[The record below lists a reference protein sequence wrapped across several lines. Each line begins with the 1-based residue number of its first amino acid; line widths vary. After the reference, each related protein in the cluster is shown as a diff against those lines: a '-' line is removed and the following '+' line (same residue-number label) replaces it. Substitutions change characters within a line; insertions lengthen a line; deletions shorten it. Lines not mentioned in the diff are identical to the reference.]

1 MARERAEPLWVCRFA
16 VCLSVVV
23 ANLTV
28 KTKNSPTFFDS
39 MPHRNAAADAPS
51 KAAAKKR
58 RQPAAL
64 NATLQQYVQGP
75 MQPPCPANTLPTR
88 IKQKAAARQRLCAQP
103 GVREA
108 SMGHPIPLVWSRE
121 LVNER
126 KVFRNEVPFETHKF
140 RVFSSQLP
148 ETANMSAIMGGFYR
162 RGAFGCSQCDTC
174 AVVGASGSLLA
185 YRHGALID
193 AHQVVLRPNWLVTKG
208 YEELVGT
215 RTDLNLFFGVE
226 GMIDQFHRA
235 QQKLPPAQ
243 RALGLVTPAS
253 DRSVASFF
261 RHMARMHKNRTRG
274 VLRANGVFLL
284 SDDVYH
290 RALGTLCAATDGGCT
305 WQKATSKM
313 RPSTGFFSVIL
324 ALQMCRKV
332 SLFGLT
338 TDPCRPFH
346 YYGAAKAECTH
357 AIPKEND
364 ESIHW
369 FEKEHAIYSDLERK
383 GALTVYS

>member
-1 MARERAEPLWVCRFA
+1 MHVRPNHA
-16 VCLSVVV
+16 LSSS
-23 ANLTV
+23 T
-28 KTKNSPTFFDS
+28 
-39 MPHRNAAADAPS
+39 AP
-51 KAAAKKR
+51 AKKAR

-64 NATLQQYVQGP
+64 NASLLEYTQGP
-75 MQPPCPANTLPTR
+75 PQPPCKENSLPTR
-88 IKQKAAARQRLCAQP
+88 IRAKAAARQRMCAQP
-103 GVREA
+103 GVRMA
-108 SMGHPIPLVWSRE
+108 ALGHPIPLVWSRE
-121 LVNER
+121 LVSSR
-126 KVFRNEVPFETHKF
+126 KVFRNENPFETSKF
-140 RVFSSQLP
+140 KSFVSQLP
-148 ETANMSAIMGGFYR
+148 PTSNMSSLTDGFGSSR
-162 RGAFGCSQCDTC
+162 LSCSQCDTC

-185 YRHGALID
+185 WNHGALID
-193 AHQVVLRPNWLVTKG
+193 AHQVVLRPNWLLTKG
-208 YEELVGT
+208 YEKLVGT
-215 RTDLNLFFGVE
+215 RTDMNLFFGVE

-235 QQKLPPAQ
+235 QQKLPPEQ
-243 RALGLVTPAS
+243 RAVGLVTPAS

-261 RHMARMHKNRTRG
+261 RHMARMHKNRTRS
-274 VLRANGVFLL
+274 LRANGVFLL

-364 ESIHW
+364 ESLHW
-369 FEKEHAIYSDLERK
+369 FEKEHAIYSDLEKR
-383 GALTVYS
+383 GALTIYS

>member
-1 MARERAEPLWVCRFA
+1 M
-16 VCLSVVV
+16 
-23 ANLTV
+23 
-28 KTKNSPTFFDS
+28 
-39 MPHRNAAADAPS
+39 
-51 KAAAKKR
+51 
-58 RQPAAL
+58 
-64 NATLQQYVQGP
+64 
-75 MQPPCPANTLPTR
+75 
-88 IKQKAAARQRLCAQP
+88 CAQP
-103 GVREA
+103 GVKAA
-108 SMGHPIPLVWSRE
+108 SLGHPIPLVWNRE
-121 LVNER
+121 LVESR
-126 KVFRNEVPFETHKF
+126 KVFRNEFPFETSKF
-140 RVFSSQLP
+140 RHFVSQLP
-148 ETANMSAIMGGFYR
+148 ATSNMSALMGGAGSMR
-162 RGAFGCSQCDTC
+162 CSQCDTC

-185 YRHGALID
+185 WRHGALID
-193 AHQVVLRPNWLVTKG
+193 AHEVVLRPNWLLTKG

-235 QQKLPPAQ
+235 QQKLPPPQ
-243 RALGLVTPAS
+243 RAVGLVTPAS

-261 RHMARMHKNRTRG
+261 RHMSRMNKNKTKN

-290 RALGTLCAATDGGCT
+290 RALGTLCAATDGGCS
-305 WQKATSKM
+305 WQKSTSKM

-346 YYGAAKAECTH
+346 YYGAAKAECTN

-369 FEKEHAIYSDLERK
+369 FEKEHAIYNDLERR
-383 GALTVYS
+383 GALTIYS